1 MSYLALYRKYRPQ
14 TFDELAGQNFIVKI
28 LKNSIINEKIS
39 HAYLFYGPRGTG
51 KTSVAKLLA
60 KIVNCE
66 NLKNFTPCNECA
78 SCKSFV
84 NKNNPDVI
92 EIDAASNNGVDEI
105 REIRNN
111 VGLLP
116 SISKYKVY
124 IIDEV
129 HMLSSGAFNALLKTL
144 EEPPKHAIFV
154 LATTEFYKVPE
165 TIVSRCQCFEFS
177 RISEDKIVDRLKYIC
192 ENEKIAID
200 DNVLQLI
207 AHYSDGGL
215 RDAIS
220 LLDKLSCYTDH
231 ITADDFYELRG
242 VTDNTLIHKLV
253 ENIIDKNVK
262 DSLDLYNELVKKGKN
277 ILLLAEDML
286 VELKNIIIDNSKNGV
301 DNSYLYKLI
310 NIIQNDLNIVKSSNT
325 PKIIF
330 EITLLKMMNLDKND
344 NKIIS
349 REIILENKC
358 IDDTKKEI
366 NQSKNNKNSE
376 NEKKIQKNIVEEK
389 SNDLVINN
397 AFALADKLLLNDM
410 KNKWSNF
417 SDYLHNKEFAS
428 VVSYFIDGNIR
439 VAGSKDV
446 IISVMY
452 DSIAV
457 NASLNINKLELLFNL
472 VMGSTY
478 HLVFVTEEEW
488 KNLKKNFIE
497 SKKLGKN
504 YIYIEE
510 NVNKCDTIKKEVTK
524 SDSSSVNDAIVL
536 FGTDVVEVE

>member
-1 MSYLALYRKYRPQ
+1 
-14 TFDELAGQNFIVKI
+14 
-28 LKNSIINEKIS
+28 
-39 HAYLFYGPRGTG
+39 
-51 KTSVAKLLA
+51 
-60 KIVNCE
+60 
-66 NLKNFTPCNECA
+66 
-78 SCKSFV
+78 
-84 NKNNPDVI
+84 
-92 EIDAASNNGVDEI
+92 
-105 REIRNN
+105 
-111 VGLLP
+111 
-116 SISKYKVY
+116 
-124 IIDEV
+124 
-129 HMLSSGAFNALLKTL
+129 MLSSGAFNALLKTL
-144 EEPPKHAIFV
+144 EEPPKHAIFI

-192 ENEKIAID
+192 ENEKIAVD

-242 VTDNTLIHKLV
+242 VTDNALIHKLV
-253 ENIIDKNVK
+253 ENIINKSVT
-262 DSLDLYNELVKKGKN
+262 DSLNLYNELVNKGKN
-277 ILLLAEDML
+277 ILLLAEDIL
-286 VELKNIIIDNSKNGV
+286 VELKNMIIDNSKNGV

-330 EITLLKMMNLDKND
+330 EISLLKMVNLDEND

-358 IDDTKKEI
+358 VDGTKKET
-366 NQSKNNKNSE
+366 NQNKNNNNSE
-376 NEKKIQKNIVEEK
+376 NEKKIQKNIVEKK

-417 SDYLHNKEFAS
+417 SDYLHNKEFSS

-472 VMGSTY
+472 VMGSAY
-478 HLVFVTEEEW
+478 HLAFVTEEEW
-488 KNLKKNFIE
+488 KSLKKSFIE

-510 NVNKCDTIKKEVTK
+510 NVNKCDTIEKEVPK